1 MWADYHE
8 FGGDPCNK
16 TRKYIEVH
24 YYCHDGTE
32 GTDKGIGGRGAEIC
46 NSERCLFRPTAFQC
60 LEVNRKAASEGE
72 KTM

>member
-32 GTDKGIGGRGAEIC
+32 GIFNKADRIEQVR
-46 NSERCLFRPTAFQC
+46 LFSGC
-60 LEVNRKAASEGE
+60 CAADLQTENDQA
-72 KTM
+72 KK